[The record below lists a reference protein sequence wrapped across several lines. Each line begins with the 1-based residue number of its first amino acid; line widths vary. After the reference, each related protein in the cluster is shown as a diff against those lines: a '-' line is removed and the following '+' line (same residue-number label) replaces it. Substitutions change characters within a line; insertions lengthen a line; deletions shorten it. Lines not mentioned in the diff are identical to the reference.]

1 MNQNLNRILAEQ
13 KGKTK
18 LSLLICLS
26 MLVASIL
33 LLVNGQTVGFVFLV
47 MSLIM
52 GGALLLRVRRARE
65 ELAKLGDNDQA
76 GRKLDAADAVYYP
89 AFGLTIGPDFA
100 VLERPTL
107 QVFRLGD
114 MKKFEVG
121 LAGDVRKVLFLTDQD
136 GKRHPIAETRKED
149 DHQADFDRAY
159 RQIRDIFSK
168 ETNAEN

>member
-1 MNQNLNRILAEQ
+1 MLA
-13 KGKTK
+13 GG
-18 LSLLICLS
+18 
-26 MLVASIL
+26 V
-33 LLVNGQTVGFVFLV
+33 LLVNGQMVGLVFLA
-47 MSLIM
+47 MLLIM
-52 GGALLLRVRRARE
+52 GGALLMRVRRARA

-76 GRKLDAADAVYYP
+76 GKKLDGKEAVYYP
-89 AFGLTIGPDFA
+89 PFGLTIGPDFA

-121 LAGDVRKVLFLTDQD
+121 LAGDVRKVLFLTDRD

-159 RQIRDIFSK
+159 RQIRDIFSNGIA
-168 ETNAEN
+168 ET

>member
-1 MNQNLNRILAEQ
+1 MNKNLNRILTEQ
-13 KGKTK
+13 KSKTN

-26 MLVASIL
+26 MFVASVL
-33 LLVNGQTVGFVFLV
+33 LLVNGQMIGLVFLV
-47 MSLIM
+47 MSLII
-52 GGALLLRVRRARE
+52 GTTLLVRVRRARE
-65 ELAKLGDNDQA
+65 ELAKLGDNDEA
-76 GRKLDAADAVYYP
+76 GRKLDAADTVYYP
-89 AFGLTIGPDFA
+89 VFGLTIGPDFA
-100 VLERPTL
+100 VLEKPTL
-107 QVFRLGD
+107 QVFLMGD

-121 LAGDVRKVLFLTDQD
+121 LAGDVRKVLFLTDRD

>member
-33 LLVNGQTVGFVFLV
+33 LLVNGQMIGLVFLA
-47 MSLIM
+47 MSLII
-52 GGALLLRVRRARE
+52 GAALLVRIRRARAE
-65 ELAKLGDNDQA
+65 MSKLGNNDEA
-76 GRKLDAADAVYYP
+76 GKKLDGAGAVYYP

-100 VLERPTL
+100 VLEKPVL
-107 QVFRLGD
+107 QVFLLHE
-114 MKKFEVG
+114 MSKFEVG
-121 LAGDVRKVLFLTDQD
+121 LAGDVQKVLFLTDRD

-168 ETNAEN
+168 GTNAEN